1 MEIIKLLGI
10 CLIVTVF
17 CVLLRQYKPEYA
29 LLVGILGGA
38 LIFVLVLGQIVPAFN
53 SLERFFSSLH
63 VESFYFTVALKA
75 VGIGYVTQFIA
86 DTCRDAGQS
95 SIAAKAEFAGRSG
108 IFVLSIPL
116 LQKILEFA
124 EQIL

>member
-10 CLIVTVF
+10 CLIVTVL

-38 LIFVLVLGQIVPAFN
+38 LILVSVLGQIVPAFLTLQN
-53 SLERFFSSLH
+53 FFSALG
-63 VESFYFTVALKA
+63 VQSFYFTTALKA
-75 VGIGYVTQFIA
+75 VGIGYITQFIA
-86 DTCRDAGQS
+86 DACRDAGQS

-108 IFVLSIPL
+108 IFLLSVPL
-116 LQKILEFA
+116 LEKILEFA
-124 EQIL
+124 QEIL

>member
-10 CLIVTVF
+10 CLIVTVL
-17 CVLLRQYKPEYA
+17 CVLLRQYKPEYS
-29 LLVGILGGA
+29 LLIGVLGGA
-38 LIFVLVLGQIVPAFN
+38 LILVSVLGQIVPAFFSLKNLFN
-53 SLERFFSSLH
+53 SFG
-63 VESFYFTVALKA
+63 VESFYFTTALKA
-75 VGIGYVTQFIA
+75 VGIGYITQFIA

-108 IFVLSIPL
+108 IFLLSLPL

>member
-17 CVLLRQYKPEYA
+17 CVLLKQYKPEYTF
-29 LLVGILGGA
+29 LVGILGGA
-38 LIFVLVLGQIVPAFN
+38 LVLVTVLGKITPAFYTLQN
-53 SLERFFSSLH
+53 FLSSFSTQ
-63 VESFYFTVALKA
+63 SFYFTTALKA

-108 IFVLSIPL
+108 IFLLSVPL

-124 EQIL
+124 QQIL